1 MSAAPGK
8 LLLGGDSIF
17 LQGKIRGITISCI
30 SENLGKTF
38 MASKLCNLDI
48 LGGTDSSR
56 LDRGRQ

>member
-8 LLLGGDSIF
+8 LLLGGDSTF
-17 LQGKIRGITISCI
+17 FAGISCI

-38 MASKLCNLDI
+38 MASKLCNLHI

-56 LDRGRQ
+56 LDHGR